1 MVATCRP
8 CLHER
13 APVPAVTTVID
24 MHEQVEA
31 QLASRLGDDGDA
43 MLSPEELAAID
54 QIEALLASLHAR
66 PGGAAAGVQPAV
78 ARGWRRTRRGR
89 GGVRK
94 SARVSRSERHPCPA
108 GRVRRR
114 RGRRGAARGGFWT
127 ASISW
132 ARSGL
137 PKI

>member
-94 SARVSRSERHPCPA
+94 SARVSLS
-108 GRVRRR
+108 
-114 RGRRGAARGGFWT
+114 
-127 ASISW
+127 
-132 ARSGL
+132 
-137 PKI
+137 